1 MSYES
6 DANALFAKSDRIY
19 ARAVEKRRAAQA
31 LLAEEAQL
39 ILEAN
44 RAYTDGSNMRAKQW
58 AAEGRE
64 GWSDRPA
71 PQGEGEG

>member
-1 MSYES
+1 VSYES

-64 GWSDRPA
+64 GWSDKPA
-71 PQGEGEG
+71 AQGEGEV